1 MINGINLCN
10 IQRNRTSVLPYCL
23 SIMAVFFKEYVT
35 SLIEKREKFKG
46 LETQRIVIFTISYL
60 KSQTKQL

>member
-1 MINGINLCN
+1 
-10 IQRNRTSVLPYCL
+10 
-23 SIMAVFFKEYVT
+23 MAVFFKEYVT